1 MAKEK
6 LDGEVEA
13 VAIWW
18 NVVGKEVKAVGDFGQ
33 CGSSYSWEGLDLQE
47 GRGKKEVEVREGR
60 VGDVEGKILVVG
72 GGRGWCGEWGRGGKG

>member
-13 VAIWW
+13 VAIWR

-33 CGSSYSWEGLDLQE
+33 CGASYSWEGLDLQE
-47 GRGKKEVEVREGR
+47 GRGV
-60 VGDVEGKILVVG
+60 
-72 GGRGWCGEWGRGGKG
+72 